1 MQFLFFEQQYVH
13 PKGEFMFNFIYKDVD
28 FSHKLDL
35 VPVKV
40 SDYSKHAHHFNE
52 VLFYISGSLNYT
64 VENVTHTLEPGDIVI
79 IPAGKFH
86 FLDFNSEEAYERYVF
101 KFPDSFLPQ
110 SVLEKF
116 KKMPIFISSSKIITE
131 SLKNFDEYSL
141 IEDKESAF
149 ILFSCE
155 LIKLIVLATT
165 NTRTFTASKTQYND
179 FIQQIISYI
188 DRHIYEDITLEDLS
202 KSLNFS
208 KSHLCNQFKKYMKI
222 SLIDYVRHKKIF
234 VAESLIKTG
243 VKKNVVAQELGFKDY
258 STFYRQYKK
267 ITAEKK

>member
-1 MQFLFFEQQYVH
+1 MKEKVRLIGITDDGYL
-13 PKGEFMFNFIYKDVD
+13 KGED
-28 FSHKLDL
+28 SHDQLLELYPDRNCE
-35 VPVKV
+35 
-40 SDYSKHAHHFNE
+40 D
-52 VLFYISGSLNYT
+52 SLANLIA
-64 VENVTHTLEPGDIVI
+64 HTLYPLCNKQVSKLQYPPFEVNVRIHLMKYPFQ
-79 IPAGKFH
+79 ALRAWLFQ
-86 FLDFNSEEAYERYVF
+86 
-101 KFPDSFLPQ
+101 FPDSFLPQ

-131 SLKNFDEYSL
+131 SLKNFDEYAL